1 MKTHVKSFYENAF
14 LKRDIRGMKLIPNE
28 LVSLVDYCHSLAN
41 LLLIEQGEFYPFGV
55 YLSNEQ
61 KITQRL
67 FHDGDDFP
75 LSTGLINIIKH
86 DFDQQLAIK
95 AIAASAVVY
104 DAKVT
109 NESYPEAA
117 DVVVV
122 RLASQT
128 LDVILLYYLPYQSN
142 EDKIE
147 YGIGWIETG
156 V

>member
-1 MKTHVKSFYENAF
+1 MKS
-14 LKRDIRGMKLIPNE
+14 IPDE
-28 LVSLVDYCHSLAN
+28 LVSLLDYCHSLAN

-55 YLSNEQ
+55 YLSNDQ

-86 DFDQQLAIK
+86 DFDRQLAIK
-95 AIAASAVVY
+95 AITASAVVY

-109 NESYPEAA
+109 NSSYPEAA
-117 DVVVV
+117 DVIVV

-128 LDVILLYYLPYQSN
+128 LDAPILYYLPYQSD

-147 YGIGWIETG
+147 YGTGWIEMG
-156 V
+156 A